1 MNKSIQLLLLLLC
14 AGLFVSLGCQSV
26 SGQNKGGI
34 TPDMMNQIRTSYQS
48 TPANRALGNA
58 IRNVSIKSIAI
69 NKDGHS
75 KLDNFFS
82 DEVKSKGITNQQSSG
97 RCWLFSGLN
106 VLRAKVIA
114 KYDLDAFQFSQAHT
128 FFYDQLEKSNLFLQG
143 IIDTRNKAMD
153 DKMVEWLFKHPL
165 SDGGQFTGVSDL
177 LSKYGAVPSEVM
189 PETFSTDNT
198 STMARLISLKLKEY
212 ALELRK
218 MGQDKQSMKQIE
230 VRKTEMLGVV
240 YKMLVLNMGEPPAHF
255 TYTLRQADGKVI
267 STEDYTP
274 KSFFDKCIGE
284 DLTED
289 YVMLMNDPTRPFGKL
304 YEIDYDRHVYD
315 GHNWT
320 YVNLPID
327 QIKKM
332 AIASIK
338 DNSMMYFSCDVGK
351 AFSRKDGTL
360 DLNNYDY
367 GDIFGIDFG
376 MDKYQRITTFS
387 SGSSHAM
394 TLMAVNLVDGT
405 PNKWKVENSWGEGP
419 NSGHLILSDEW
430 FDAYMFRLVVNKKY
444 ITEETKSILK
454 QKPIRLPAW
463 DPMFAEEK

>member
-1 MNKSIQLLLLLLC
+1 MNKSIQLLLG
-14 AGLFVSLGCQSV
+14 AGLFVSLGYQSV
-26 SGQNKGGI
+26 FAQNKGGI
-34 TPDMMNQIRTSYQS
+34 TPDMMNKIRTSYQE
-48 TPANRALGNA
+48 TPSNRALGNA
-58 IRNVSIKSIAI
+58 IRNVSIKSIAK
-69 NKDGHS
+69 NKDGHVN
-75 KLDNFFS
+75 LDNFFS
-82 DEVKSKGITNQQSSG
+82 DEVKSKGITNQRSSG

-106 VLRAKVIA
+106 VLRAKMIA
-114 KYDLDAFQFSQAHT
+114 KNNLNTFTFSQAYP

-143 IIDTRNKAMD
+143 IIDTRDQSMD

-177 LSKYGAVPSEVM
+177 LSKYGVVPSEVM
-189 PETFSTDNT
+189 PETYSTDNT

-212 ALELRK
+212 ALELRQ
-218 MGQDKQSMKQIE
+218 MAQDKKSMNAIE
-230 VRKTEMLGVV
+230 ARKTAMLGVV
-240 YKMLVLNMGEPPAHF
+240 YKMLVLNIGEPPTHF
-255 TYTLRQADGKVI
+255 TYTLRDAEGKVI
-267 STEDYTP
+267 STEEYTP
-274 KSFFDKCIGE
+274 KSFFDKWIGE

-289 YVMLMNDPTRPFGKL
+289 YVMLMNDPTRDFGQL

-338 DNSMMYFSCDVGK
+338 DHSMMYFSCDVGK
-351 AFSRKDGTL
+351 AFSREEGTL
-360 DLNNYDY
+360 DLSNYNY
-367 GDIFGIDFG
+367 GDLFGVEFG
-376 MDKYQRITTFS
+376 MDKRQRIATFS

-394 TLMAVNLVDGT
+394 TLMAVNLVDGK

-419 NSGHLILSDEW
+419 NAGHLILSDEW

-463 DPMFAEEK
+463 DPMFADEK

>member
-1 MNKSIQLLLLLLC
+1 MNRSIQLLLG
-14 AGLFVSLGCQSV
+14 AGVFISMGSQSINAQV
-26 SGQNKGGI
+26 KGGI
-34 TPDMMNQIRTSYQS
+34 TPDMMNQIRSSYHA
-48 TPANRALGNA
+48 TPTNRALGNA
-58 IRNVSIKSIAI
+58 IRNVSIQDIAK
-69 NKDGHS
+69 NSDGHI

-82 DEVKSKGITNQQSSG
+82 DEVKSKGITNQKSSG

-106 VLRAKVIA
+106 VLRAKMID
-114 KYDLDAFQFSQAHT
+114 KYNLDAFKFSQAYT

-143 IIDTRNKAMD
+143 VIDTSAKDMD

-177 LSKYGAVPSEVM
+177 INKYGVVPSEVM
-189 PETFSTDNT
+189 PETYSTDNT
-198 STMARLISLKLKEY
+198 RTMARLISLKLKEY
-212 ALELRK
+212 ALELRQMAK
-218 MGQDKQSMKQIE
+218 EKKTDEVIE
-230 VRKTEMLGVV
+230 ARKTDMLGVV
-240 YKMLVLNMGEPPAHF
+240 YKMLVFNIGEPPTHF
-255 TYTLRQADGKVI
+255 TYTLRDVDGKVI
-267 STEDYTP
+267 SSGEYTP
-274 KSFFDKCIGE
+274 KSFFDKFLGE
-284 DLTED
+284 DLTHD

-315 GHNWT
+315 GYNWT

-351 AFSRKDGTL
+351 AFSREDGTL
-360 DLNNYDY
+360 DLDNFDY
-367 GDIFGIDFG
+367 SDLFGVKFG
-376 MDKYQRITTFS
+376 MNKRQRIATFS

-394 TLMAVNLVDGT
+394 TLMAVDLVDGKPT
-405 PNKWKVENSWGEGP
+405 KWKVENSWGEGP
-419 NSGHLILSDEW
+419 NDGHLIISDQW

-444 ITEETKSILK
+444 ITKETKSILK

-463 DPMFAEEK
+463 DPMFADEE